1 MRRLSSWKNCLR
13 RVKRTRMSEKC
24 KAAGGVIEN
33 DEIRF
38 GVGQQSGELYYIL
51 TRQKLVLTTKEF
63 NDCDFGGGVKIVM
76 NYSLETPK
84 LGKPVPSFKLGKP
97 IPTLVTQ
104 DTFKP
109 DLSSLS
115 IEFVK
120 PLPQLEKVKLQV
132 EEEPNP
138 FFTPADLMIGGVSS
152 LVMVMAVVQTIN
164 QKRKEA
170 ESAKCCSDN
179 KLSISNID
187 AKVTKLEAELK
198 AKAEESNKSLH
209 AEIYEQYREMRE
221 IREDA
226 QEVKDILSKVIDK
239 IKS

>member
-63 NDCDFGGGVKIVM
+63 NDCDFGDGVKIVM

-84 LGKPVPSFKLGKP
+84 PMPQSA
-97 IPTLVTQ
+97 PTLVSQ

>member
-1 MRRLSSWKNCLR
+1 
-13 RVKRTRMSEKC
+13 MSEKC

-84 LGKPVPSFKLGKP
+84 PVPQLA
-97 IPTLVTQ
+97 PTLVSQ

-120 PLPQLEKVKLQV
+120 PLPQLEMVKLQV

>member
-84 LGKPVPSFKLGKP
+84 PVPRLA
-97 IPTLVTQ
+97 PTLVSQ

-179 KLSISNID
+179 KLSVSNID

-226 QEVKDILSKVIDK
+226 QEVKEILSKVIDK

>member
-1 MRRLSSWKNCLR
+1 
-13 RVKRTRMSEKC
+13 MSEKC

-51 TRQKLVLTTKEF
+51 TRQKLTLTTKEF

-84 LGKPVPSFKLGKP
+84 PVPQLA
-97 IPTLVTQ
+97 PTLVSQ

-198 AKAEESNKSLH
+198 AKAEESNKTLH

-226 QEVKDILSKVIDK
+226 QEVKEILSKVIDK

>member
-1 MRRLSSWKNCLR
+1 
-13 RVKRTRMSEKC
+13 
-24 KAAGGVIEN
+24 
-33 DEIRF
+33 
-38 GVGQQSGELYYIL
+38 
-51 TRQKLVLTTKEF
+51 
-63 NDCDFGGGVKIVM
+63 
-76 NYSLETPK
+76 
-84 LGKPVPSFKLGKP
+84 
-97 IPTLVTQ
+97 
-104 DTFKP
+104 
-109 DLSSLS
+109 LS

-226 QEVKDILSKVIDK
+226 QEVKEILSKVIDK

>member
-63 NDCDFGGGVKIVM
+63 NDCDFGVGVKIVM

-84 LGKPVPSFKLGKP
+84 LGKPMPVILPM
-97 IPTLVTQ
+97 VTQ
-104 DTFKP
+104 DSFKP
-109 DLSSLS
+109 DLSGLS
-115 IEFVK
+115 IQFVE

-179 KLSISNID
+179 KLSVSNID

-198 AKAEESNKSLH
+198 AKAEESNKVLH
-209 AEIYEQYREMRE
+209 AEIYEQYKEMKDL
-221 IREDA
+221 REDA
-226 QEVKDILSKVIDK
+226 QGVKEILSKVIDK

>member
-1 MRRLSSWKNCLR
+1 
-13 RVKRTRMSEKC
+13 MSEKC

-51 TRQKLVLTTKEF
+51 TRQKLTLTTKEF

-84 LGKPVPSFKLGKP
+84 PVPQLA
-97 IPTLVTQ
+97 PTLVSQ

-179 KLSISNID
+179 KFSVSNIE

>member
-1 MRRLSSWKNCLR
+1 
-13 RVKRTRMSEKC
+13 MSEKC

-84 LGKPVPSFKLGKP
+84 PVPQLA
-97 IPTLVTQ
+97 PTLVSQ

>member
-1 MRRLSSWKNCLR
+1 
-13 RVKRTRMSEKC
+13 MSEKC

-63 NDCDFGGGVKIVM
+63 NDCDFGDGVKIVM

-84 LGKPVPSFKLGKP
+84 PVPQLA
-97 IPTLVTQ
+97 PTLVSQ

>member
-1 MRRLSSWKNCLR
+1 
-13 RVKRTRMSEKC
+13 MSEKC
-24 KAAGGVIEN
+24 KAEGGIIEN

-51 TRQKLVLTTKEF
+51 TRQKLTLTTKEF
-63 NDCDFGGGVKIVM
+63 NDCDFGVGVKIVM

-84 LGKPVPSFKLGKP
+84 LAKPTPVIMPMVS
-97 IPTLVTQ
+97 Q
-104 DTFKP
+104 DSSFKP

-115 IEFVK
+115 ISFVE

-152 LVMVMAVVQTIN
+152 LVMVMAVVQSIN

-179 KLSISNID
+179 KLSVSNID
-187 AKVTKLEAELK
+187 AKVTKLETELK
-198 AKAEESNKSLH
+198 AKAEESNKALH
-209 AEIYEQYREMRE
+209 AEIYEQYKEMKE
-221 IREDA
+221 LREDA

-239 IKS
+239 LK